1 MPMMEFGPITITNS
15 TFYLTKNQQPFRLPG
30 MIVDIYALFNI
41 NNSIVFNIFQHF
53 SQELRSQLPA
63 PPVLG
68 EPLGPP
74 VLPPVALGEAPG
86 GAGQRPGLRPAHAVV
101 IRGS

>member
-1 MPMMEFGPITITNS
+1 MHYFTSVIS
-15 TFYLTKNQQPFRLPG
+15 L
-30 MIVDIYALFNI
+30 
-41 NNSIVFNIFQHF
+41 VFNKTFQHF
-53 SQELRSQLPA
+53 SQELRSQEPPVPQLPA
-63 PPVLG
+63 PPVLE
-68 EPLGPP
+68 EPLGPPVLPP